1 MLYAAKLPTY
11 KTYKSYTTYITY
23 KKAHGGYRNLKSY
36 QTATIIYDLTM
47 QFGKRYIRPYS
58 RTRDQMEQAARSG
71 QKNIAEGSQDSATSK
86 KSELK
91 LIGVARGSLEELL
104 GDYEDYLRQHGLAQW
119 PKDHPK
125 ALAVRALGYRSYR
138 SYMTYKTYLE
148 TPEAFANCVI
158 CLIHQANYLLD
169 RQLASLEKAFIENGG
184 YTENLFKRR
193 LANRPKP

>member
-1 MLYAAKLPTY
+1 MLYATKLPIHRTYSTY
-11 KTYKSYTTYITY
+11 KTYMTY

-47 QFGKRYIRPYS
+47 QFCEQHVRHYS

-71 QKNIAEGSQDSATSK
+71 KSTIAEGSQDSATSK

-91 LIGVARGSLEELL
+91 LLGVSRGSLEELL
-104 GDYEDYLRQHGLAQW
+104 GDYEDFLRQQGLTQW
-119 PKDHPK
+119 PKNHPK
-125 ALAVRALGYRSYR
+125 VLEIRALAYKTNR
-138 SYMTYKTYLE
+138 TYKTYETYLE
-148 TPEAFANCVI
+148 NPEDFANCVI

-169 RQLASLEKAFIENGG
+169 RQLQTLEKDFVENGG

-193 LANRPKP
+193 LKKRGS